1 MFSKT
6 KQSPHAHLRWIQ
18 CRWLLQNSIQSAAM
32 MHIKDE
38 VDLRGKGARGRAG
51 VLAVV
56 KHKEKGGSE

>member
-1 MFSKT
+1 
-6 KQSPHAHLRWIQ
+6 
-18 CRWLLQNSIQSAAM
+18 M